1 MVVGATR
8 QSRFLFYV
16 WQILLTAALQGPI
29 KPDPGSQLGGDPWP
43 EWSRSAESLASSEIE
58 QECRQSVDSFLRRA
72 ESSLQSPLGSR
83 HPNPRDMLFFLHVPR
98 TAGRTFFACF
108 LKQATPPSKR
118 CAKSYDILRLNVS
131 VEGCGLL
138 SSHDDYSVTA
148 VLPPTATVITQI
160 RDPVDRV
167 LSAYEF
173 AVEVASRHLQVPLG
187 VRTPRPP
194 GKPRVDTRN
203 VWPWSLLVP
212 WMEADMRMRAAKLRS
227 TRDGALKEN
236 NTSRREFVRLRGHAG
251 GWAYYHSLASGAS
264 KEELSQGDVLLP
276 NLDPYNNPLAMPL
289 REFIEHPIVASTIHN
304 GAALQVLGLT
314 NYSHHRDAAKL
325 RGCVAEVPSVREAM
339 VRVAVQRLQGMYHVG
354 VTDRLQESI
363 TSAAGSL
370 GINLTGP
377 AWRGKA
383 DAAFEYGDESV
394 AEAEA
399 PTRSDGPYSQLMHLQ
414 NQTDAILK
422 ELSRKQKELEQ
433 LRQSSYNSGSANA
446 ALDSHAHTLEREVG
460 RLRSEAAN
468 LQMLSMRSRTTPPKV
483 KTQPRG
489 AERATA
495 TGHPPPSPS
504 FWGGRQAGSQAL
516 PVRGSGTEPFAAPL
530 MSPKKGGMGAFRL
543 TDLLGGGG

>member
-173 AVEVASRHLQVPLG
+173 AVEVASRHLQ
-187 VRTPRPP
+187 
-194 GKPRVDTRN
+194 
-203 VWPWSLLVP
+203 
-212 WMEADMRMRAAKLRS
+212 AAKLRS
-227 TRDGALKEN
+227 ARDGALKEN